1 MVQALNK
8 LALAPWYAT
17 PGRKVPGHR
26 VHSEAMLGLLLFRL
40 AAIAVLIL
48 ANGFFVSAEFAL
60 VSLRRSRLDQLIADD
75 VAGARKV
82 QQLQSRLDD
91 FLPAVQFGVTLC
103 SLALGSIGEPTVAGL
118 LVPLLGDFEH
128 VRVYAHLLSAA
139 IAFLGITY
147 FEVVLGELVPKSLAL
162 RRGEQLAIAIAGPM
176 LAFMSMTRPAVL
188 LLNRS
193 ATLVLLLFRT
203 PPSAHGGLHSPDE
216 LKLIA
221 TAARE
226 GGVLPPFQE
235 ALIHRA
241 LEGGDIPTREIMTPR
256 QKIVSLPASMPVEQ
270 ASARMV
276 EEMHSRV
283 PVYDPVRGPE
293 AIIGVVYAKDVA
305 RLMHFHAISG
315 RRAADS
321 AQEGMAAAALAGLQ
335 LRSIMRDVLVVPET
349 KPAFDLLVEFQQRRR
364 HLAIVVDEFGST
376 VGLVTVEDAIE
387 QLIGEVEDE
396 FDAAEGR
403 TAPVLPAAN
412 DTLMLDGSVRLRDLE
427 TQMRWKLP
435 RDGGVE
441 TLAGFLL
448 SRLGHIPEAGER
460 VDFDNHR
467 LTVVEMQ
474 GRRISKVRL
483 ENRAGPA
490 APQEETVGT
499 DVQA

>member
-1 MVQALNK
+1 
-8 LALAPWYAT
+8 
-17 PGRKVPGHR
+17 
-26 VHSEAMLGLLLFRL
+26 MLGLLLFRL

-60 VSLRRSRLDQLIADD
+60 VSLRRSRLDQLIAEN

-82 QQLQSRLDD
+82 QLLQSRLDD

-118 LVPLLGDFEH
+118 LVPLLGGLEH
-128 VRVYAHLLSAA
+128 VRIYAHLLSAVV
-139 IAFLGITY
+139 AFLGITY

-193 ATLVLLLFRT
+193 ATLVLRLFRT

-276 EEMHSRV
+276 EDMHSRV

-305 RLMHFHAISG
+305 RLMHFYAMTG
-315 RRAADS
+315 RRAKDAPQS
-321 AQEGMAAAALAGLQ
+321 AAMGSVATQSVAVKAGMVPSALAGLQ

-396 FDAAEGR
+396 FDASAGR
-403 TAPVLPAAN
+403 TVPLLPGVNEA
-412 DTLMLDGSVRLRDLE
+412 LLLDGSLRLRDLE
-427 TQMRWKLP
+427 TQMHWKLP

-448 SRLGHIPEAGER
+448 SRLGHIPEAGEQ
-460 VDFDNHR
+460 VDYDHHR
-467 LTVVEMQ
+467 LTVVEMG
-474 GRRISKVRL
+474 GRRISKVRV
-483 ENRAGPA
+483 ENRTKPA
-490 APQEETVGT
+490 PAESQTAEA
-499 DVQA
+499 QI